1 MGDTVTIPPPLL
13 GLSVIDAPSS
23 AGAYGPGQELA
34 PAAFRRYGLLRIL
47 GRRRMIRDC
56 TSRPP
61 VRWRDDPDNPSAR
74 NVAQVA
80 EVATTLAGQVN
91 AAFAEGNAVLE
102 LGGDCTVELGVV
114 TGAVADGSNVGL
126 IYIDGDADLN
136 TPATGDGVLDWMGM
150 AHLLD
155 VEGAHPGLAG
165 PGTRRPLLSPDSVTL
180 CGVDNITDAEQA
192 VVERLRLRVERLDHV
207 MGDLA
212 AVIAR
217 TRTWAG
223 RFDRLLVHVDFD
235 VLAQA
240 EFAIAENTRRTRGLT
255 LALLGRLLAEL
266 CALPNWRGLTLTE
279 INPER
284 PPDQQRAFEQLI
296 DMLDSALPHR

>member
-1 MGDTVTIPPPLL
+1 
-13 GLSVIDAPSS
+13 VIDAPSS

-165 PGTRRPLLSPDSVTL
+165 LGTRRPLLSPDSVTL
-180 CGVDNITDAEQA
+180 CGVDNITDAESS
-192 VVERLRLRVERLDHV
+192 VS
-207 MGDLA
+207 
-212 AVIAR
+212 I
-217 TRTWAG
+217 TSWATLPRSSLVPG
-223 RFDRLLVHVDFD
+223 PGLGGSDRLLVHVDFD

-266 CALPNWRGLTLTE
+266 CALTNWRGLTLTE

-284 PPDQQRAFEQLI
+284 SPDQQRAFEQLI